1 MKKFLI
7 GLLSAVLVVVSV
19 MAAACGS
26 NGSFAAPG
34 FSDFGNVKQ
43 QGGFVCTTENY
54 VLFINGAATSSDD
67 NSYGSPLKGSLMA
80 IKNADFASGD
90 YSKAKVIVPKLFAA
104 SDYTSGYYVQ
114 GDYVYYGTPSTHK
127 NSSGAVASDEIV
139 FMKSKIDGTEKPQEL
154 FSYNSLS
161 VSYRIVGTAESVY
174 IAYYDSNDTSLK
186 VYSSKTGKTEVIA
199 KTDAKT
205 DVQVGDTGTYL
216 SLGDYK
222 FIDNANTESAV
233 LVYTVTVY
241 NEKYYEDKA
250 EQNGYSRA
258 TASYNYVYAYKA
270 GDTAEESS
278 SFMGNRIFDGKEKS
292 LTYTLTSVN
301 AGYLFYTSKDVAS
314 KEKSY
319 GVSVKDFASA
329 SEIVNTDLIADTTYI
344 VSLDEVYA
352 IDGDTHTVFVTSLKT
367 NGKNERKTVVLAN
380 ESLSTILFKNGDAI
394 YFYNSDN
401 NIVRIKISD
410 AEANVE
416 RISLGTVNTSW
427 YKPQIITVAENEYL
441 LYCDTTTIGSSYT
454 YVAKL
459 SAEIKEEDTDDD
471 DEADLFYL
479 DGVVFMGQ
487 MIDADKANE
496 AVAAINDID
505 SELELED
512 KDGVLCCE
520 KYEEAKKVYDGL
532 SDAVKKHVGESYV
545 TKLENCKKA
554 IELANKYYALKNV
567 TKYDNLSD
575 TERVNLTAAYKTAKD
590 ARQDLIDKEGKAGY
604 ETVRDMIP
612 QEYKYYFQQAE
623 KKCAD

>member
-7 GLLSAVLVVVSV
+7 GLLSAMLVVVSV

-26 NGSFAAPG
+26 NGSFSAPG
-34 FSDFGNVKQ
+34 FTNFGNVKQ

-54 VLFINGAATSSDD
+54 VLFINGAATSSGD

-80 IKNADFASGD
+80 IKNTDFASGD

-127 NSSGAVASDEIV
+127 NSSGAIACDEIV

-161 VSYRIVGTAESVY
+161 VSYRIAGTADGVY
-174 IAYYDSNDTSLK
+174 IAYYDTSDTSLK
-186 VYSSKTGKTEVIA
+186 VYSSKTEKTEVIA
-199 KTDAKT
+199 KTDAET
-205 DVQVGDTGTYL
+205 DVQVGNTGKYL

-222 FIDNANTESAV
+222 FVDNANAESAM

-250 EQNGYSRA
+250 DQNGYSRA

-270 GDTAEESS
+270 GDGAEEASA
-278 SFMGNRIFDGKEKS
+278 FMGKRILDGEEKS

-314 KEKSY
+314 KEESY
-319 GVSVKDFASA
+319 GVSVKDFADA
-329 SEIVNTDLIADTTYI
+329 AKIVNTDLVADTTYI

-367 NGKNERKTVVLAN
+367 NGRNERKTVVLAN
-380 ESLSTILFKNGDAI
+380 ESLSTILFKNDDAI

-416 RISLGTVNTSW
+416 RVSLGTVNTSW
-427 YKPQIITVAENEYL
+427 YKPQVITVAENEYL

-479 DGVVFMGQ
+479 DGVAFMGQ
-487 MIDADKANE
+487 MTDADKANE
-496 AVAAINDID
+496 AVAAINDIE
-505 SELELED
+505 SELEFED
-512 KDGVLCCE
+512 KDGVLYCE

-532 SDAVKKHVGESYV
+532 SEAVKKHVGESYV

-554 IELANKYYALKNV
+554 IDLANKYYALKNV
-567 TKYDNLSD
+567 TKYDKLSD

-590 ARQDLIDKEGKAGY
+590 VRQNLIDKEGKEVY

-623 KKCAD
+623 KKLAD